1 MNRHEI
7 TALISAMREK
17 YMMLHIQEIGEID
30 LIQEFKEDLLEELV
44 RAEM

>member
-1 MNRHEI
+1 
-7 TALISAMREK
+7 
-17 YMMLHIQEIGEID
+17 MMLHIQEIGEID